1 MFFKGLGFF
10 GAILGFFKKN
20 FYIATTN
27 GFLAGCTIIRLKKS
41 ALRAKLKKKVE
52 YTVFYPWQTRTSDE
66 TVTKLNLRCAAVSIK

>member
-1 MFFKGLGFF
+1 MFFIRLGF
-10 GAILGFFKKN
+10 GGGGILGFKKKL
-20 FYIATTN
+20 FYCTTN